1 MTALGT
7 QSDTYTQVQDPQP
20 PQNQSALLTAHQNWY
35 NLNYCIQKRTGSCW
49 ERGLQIRTR
58 LYPIPEAIHDAL
70 TLNRYALG
78 LVLIC
83 ASCDM
88 GLGFSQWL
96 VWVELFGCDSDVH
109 SSLPAGPE
117 RPCAGVGDSMKERT
131 HMEDQH
137 RAAGSCWRC
146 HSNIERIQ

>member
-7 QSDTYTQVQDPQP
+7 QSDTCTQVQDPQP
-20 PQNQSALLTAHQNWY
+20 PQNESALLTAHQNWY

-78 LVLIC
+78 LVVTWGWVSHNGWFGS
-83 ASCDM
+83 SCSGATAMFNLHYLPAPKDHA
-88 GLGFSQWL
+88 L
-96 VWVELFGCDSDVH
+96 VWGI
-109 SSLPAGPE
+109 A
-117 RPCAGVGDSMKERT
+117 
-131 HMEDQH
+131 
-137 RAAGSCWRC
+137 
-146 HSNIERIQ
+146 